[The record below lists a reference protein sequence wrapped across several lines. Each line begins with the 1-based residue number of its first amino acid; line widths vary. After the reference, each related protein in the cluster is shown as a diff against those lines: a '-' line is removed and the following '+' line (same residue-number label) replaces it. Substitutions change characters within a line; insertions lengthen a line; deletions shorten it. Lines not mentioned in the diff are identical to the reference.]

1 MPGGSSKTP
10 DWGAGGGTD
19 GGFLGQCKDL
29 GFGRIF
35 KDEKPLEHFEQMT
48 HSYSLAH
55 DSLSRRVCM
64 GGREGA
70 GGPERQLSQLSRHK
84 VMVLGPDWKWWQ
96 QREMVCF

>member
-1 MPGGSSKTP
+1 M
-10 DWGAGGGTD
+10 
-19 GGFLGQCKDL
+19 DL

-55 DSLSRRVCM
+55 DSLSRSVCM

-70 GGPERQLSQLSRHK
+70 GGREAAIAVIQAQGDGAWSRLEVVAAERNG
-84 VMVLGPDWKWWQ
+84 VLLNL
-96 QREMVCF
+96 F